1 MHDKRWKEGMQDM
14 CLELLRISNVYFARF
29 VCVFRG
35 DVGLNRIFGSPGAKL
50 RLTAVAFGRWF

>member
-29 VCVFRG
+29 VCVFGG
-35 DVGLNRIFGSPGAKL
+35 DVGLNRIFGSPWAKL
-50 RLTAVAFGRWF
+50 RLIAVAWF